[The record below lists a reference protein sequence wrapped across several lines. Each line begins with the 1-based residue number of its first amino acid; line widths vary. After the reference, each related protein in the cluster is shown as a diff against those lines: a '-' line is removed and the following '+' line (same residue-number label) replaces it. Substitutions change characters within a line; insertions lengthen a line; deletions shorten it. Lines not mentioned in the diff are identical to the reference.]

1 METARGVQDKDQGCW
16 KQIIADGTRTRRRML
31 VGPRR
36 LTFLFYWAKHKLFR
50 LLVRLWRSIIEP
62 NRAAGSHSKTIYS
75 SLCRTFPFVRIARLE
90 KRDFCITDRYRYTSS
105 RAWNSLLKI
114 RTQSCESAGN
124 SNGIARGKRVFLPSL
139 VVSLIFEV
147 AFSPKFGSE
156 IKLSRASINFTA

>member
-1 METARGVQDKDQGCW
+1 MLKANYSRRNTHSSPYARWTETVDFSILLSEAQ
-16 KQIIADGTRTRRRML
+16 
-31 VGPRR
+31 
-36 LTFLFYWAKHKLFR
+36 LFR

-90 KRDFCITDRYRYTSS
+90 KRDFCITDRYTSS
-105 RAWNSLLKI
+105 RASLLKI

>member
-1 METARGVQDKDQGCW
+1 MLKANYSRRNTHSSPYARWTETVDFSILLSEAQ
-16 KQIIADGTRTRRRML
+16 
-31 VGPRR
+31 
-36 LTFLFYWAKHKLFR
+36 LFR

-105 RAWNSLLKI
+105 RASLLKI
-114 RTQSCESAGN
+114 CTQSCESAGN

>member
-1 METARGVQDKDQGCW
+1 MLKANYSRRNTHSSPYARWTETVDFSILLSEAQ
-16 KQIIADGTRTRRRML
+16 
-31 VGPRR
+31 
-36 LTFLFYWAKHKLFR
+36 LFR

-62 NRAAGSHSKTIYS
+62 NRAAGSHSKAIYS

-114 RTQSCESAGN
+114 CTQSCESAGN

>member
-1 METARGVQDKDQGCW
+1 MLKANYSRRNTHSSPYARWTETVDFSILLSEAQQ
-16 KQIIADGTRTRRRML
+16 
-31 VGPRR
+31 
-36 LTFLFYWAKHKLFR
+36 LFR

-90 KRDFCITDRYRYTSS
+90 KRDFCITDRYTSS
-105 RAWNSLLKI
+105 RASLLKI

>member
-1 METARGVQDKDQGCW
+1 MLKANYSRRNTHSSPYARWTETVDFSILLSEAQ
-16 KQIIADGTRTRRRML
+16 
-31 VGPRR
+31 
-36 LTFLFYWAKHKLFR
+36 LFR

-62 NRAAGSHSKTIYS
+62 NRAAGSHSKAIYS

-90 KRDFCITDRYRYTSS
+90 KRDFCITDRYTSS
-105 RAWNSLLKI
+105 RASLLKI